1 MLIPCDAPLAE
12 VVSAYL
18 EAGDLTSSS
27 RATYRRVLGDLARD
41 LGPERPADSLTA
53 EELAAWFD
61 RTRDSHAPAT
71 WNRDRV
77 IVRSFVRT
85 LQAQGAPLELP
96 SIGYRRLR
104 PVRTRALTRAEVARI
119 LGLPVAL
126 REKTLWTL
134 AYESAARAS
143 EVLGL
148 DVGGL
153 DLANRRAV
161 VTSKGGAREW
171 VTWST
176 STARLL
182 PRLLKGRR
190 EGPVFTTHA
199 PSRVVVAKLDQ
210 APDGTARL
218 SYRRAEELFKAATGS
233 TLHQLRHS
241 ALTHL
246 AEDGASAPMLM
257 TKSRH
262 RSIASLGRYARPSI
276 EALQRWEAERDP
288 MKRRA

>member
-18 EAGDLTSSS
+18 DAGDLTSSS
-27 RATYRRVLGDLARD
+27 RATYRRVLSELARD
-41 LGPERPADSLTA
+41 LGPQRPAASLTA
-53 EELAAWFD
+53 HELAAWFVH
-61 RTRDSHAPAT
+61 TRDTHAPAT

-77 IVRSFVRT
+77 ILRSFARA
-85 LQAQGAPLELP
+85 LQARGAPLDLP
-96 SIGYRRLR
+96 VIGYRRLR

-119 LGLPVAL
+119 LSLPVAL

-134 AYESAARAS
+134 AYDTAARAS
-143 EVLGL
+143 ELLGL
-148 DVGGL
+148 DVGDL

-182 PRLLKGRR
+182 PRLLKGRHQ
-190 EGPVFTTHA
+190 GPVFTTHV
-199 PSRVVVAKLDQ
+199 PSRLVAKLDQ

-218 SYRRAEELFKAATGS
+218 SYRRAEELFKGATGS

-246 AEDGASAPMLM
+246 AEDGASAPMLL

-262 RSIASLGRYARPSI
+262 RPIISLARYARPSI
-276 EALQRWEAERDP
+276 EALQRFEAERDP
-288 MKRRA
+288 TRRR

>member
-1 MLIPCDAPLAE
+1 M
-12 VVSAYL
+12 
-18 EAGDLTSSS
+18 
-27 RATYRRVLGDLARD
+27 
-41 LGPERPADSLTA
+41 
-53 EELAAWFD
+53 
-61 RTRDSHAPAT
+61 
-71 WNRDRV
+71 
-77 IVRSFVRT
+77 
-85 LQAQGAPLELP
+85 
-96 SIGYRRLR
+96 
-104 PVRTRALTRAEVARI
+104 RTRALTRAEVTRI

-143 EVLGL
+143 EALAINVG
-148 DVGGL
+148 DV
-153 DLANRRAV
+153 DLANRRV
-161 VTSKGGAREW
+161 RVRSKGGAREW

-182 PRLLKGRR
+182 PRLLKGRHQ
-190 EGPVFTTHA
+190 GPVFTTRS

-210 APDGTARL
+210 APDGTTRL
-218 SYRRAEELFKAATGS
+218 SYRRAEELFKATTGH

-262 RSIASLGRYARPSI
+262 QSIASLAHYARPSI
-276 EALQRWEAERDP
+276 EALQRFEAERDP
-288 MKRRA
+288 TRRR

>member
-1 MLIPCDAPLAE
+1 
-12 VVSAYL
+12 V
-18 EAGDLTSSS
+18 
-27 RATYRRVLGDLARD
+27 
-41 LGPERPADSLTA
+41 
-53 EELAAWFD
+53 
-61 RTRDSHAPAT
+61 RTRGAYAPAT

-77 IVRSFVRT
+77 IVRSFARE
-85 LQAQGAPLELP
+85 LHAQGAPLELP
-96 SIGYRRLR
+96 VIGYRRLR
-104 PVRTRALTRAEVARI
+104 PVRTRALTRMEVARI

-134 AYESAARAS
+134 AYESAARAG
-143 EVLGL
+143 ELLGL
-148 DVGGL
+148 DVGDL

-176 STARLL
+176 GTARLL

-190 EGPVFTTHA
+190 EGPVFTTRA
-199 PSRVVVAKLDQ
+199 PSRVVAAVLDQ

-262 RSIASLGRYARPSI
+262 QSIASLARYARPSI
-276 EALQRWEAERDP
+276 EALQRFEAERDP
-288 MKRRA
+288 ARRR

>member
-12 VVSAYL
+12 VVPAYL
-18 EAGDLTSSS
+18 EAGDFTSSS
-27 RATYRRVLGDLARD
+27 RATYRRVLGELARD
-41 LGPERPADSLTA
+41 LGPRRPADSLTA
-53 EELAAWFD
+53 DELAAWFV
-61 RTRDSHAPAT
+61 RTRGAYAPAT

-77 IVRSFVRT
+77 IVRSFARE
-85 LQAQGAPLELP
+85 LHAQGAPLELP
-96 SIGYRRLR
+96 VIGYRRLR
-104 PVRTRALTRAEVARI
+104 PVRTRALTRMEVARI

-134 AYESAARAS
+134 AYESAARAG
-143 EVLGL
+143 ELLGL
-148 DVGGL
+148 DVGDL

-176 STARLL
+176 GTARLL

-190 EGPVFTTHA
+190 EGPVFTTRA
-199 PSRVVVAKLDQ
+199 PSRVVAAVLDQ

-262 RSIASLGRYARPSI
+262 QSIASLARYARPSI
-276 EALQRWEAERDP
+276 EALQRFEAERDP
-288 MKRRA
+288 ARRR

>member
-18 EAGDLTSSS
+18 EAGDFTSSS
-27 RATYRRVLGDLARD
+27 RATYHRVLSELARD
-41 LGPERPADSLTA
+41 LGPQRPADSITA
-53 EELAAWFD
+53 GELAAWFVH
-61 RTRDSHAPAT
+61 TRDTHAPAT

-77 IVRSFVRT
+77 IVRSFVRR
-85 LQAQGAPLELP
+85 LQAQGAAVEVPV
-96 SIGYRRLR
+96 IGYRRLR

-119 LGLPVAL
+119 LGLSVAL
-126 REKTLWTL
+126 REKALWTL
-134 AYESAARAS
+134 AYESAARAG
-143 EVLGL
+143 ELLGL
-148 DVGGL
+148 DVADL
-153 DLANRRAV
+153 DLANRRAA

-176 STARLL
+176 SAARLL

-190 EGPVFTTHA
+190 DGPVFTTRGA
-199 PSRVVVAKLDQ
+199 SRVVVAKLDQ
-210 APDGTARL
+210 ALGGTARL

-246 AEDGASAPMLM
+246 AEEGASAPMLM

-262 RSIASLGRYARPSI
+262 RSIVSLARYARPGV
-276 EALQRWEAERDP
+276 EALQRWEAEHDRA
-288 MKRRA
+288 RRRR

>member
-1 MLIPCDAPLAE
+1 VLIPCDAPLAE

-18 EAGDLTSSS
+18 AAGDFTPSS
-27 RATYRRVLGDLARD
+27 RATYRRVLSELARN
-41 LGPERPADSLTA
+41 LGPQRPADSIGA
-53 EELAAWFD
+53 DELAAWFV
-61 RTRDSHAPAT
+61 RTRDAYAPAT

-85 LQAQGAPLELP
+85 LQAHGAALKLP
-96 SIGYRRLR
+96 AIGYRRLR
-104 PVRTRALTRAEVARI
+104 AVRTRALTRAEVARI

-143 EVLGL
+143 ELLGL
-148 DVGGL
+148 DVGDL
-153 DLANRRAV
+153 DLANRRGV
-161 VTSKGGAREW
+161 VTAKGGAQEW

-190 EGPVFTTHA
+190 EGPVFTTHG
-199 PSRVVVAKLDQ
+199 PTPCGGGQ
-210 APDGTARL
+210 ARPGPGGTARL

-233 TLHQLRHS
+233 TPHQLRHS

-262 RSIASLGRYARPSI
+262 RSIVSLARYARSSI
-276 EALQRWEAERDP
+276 EALQRLEAERDTT
-288 MKRRA
+288 RRR